1 MAIKVRHALARR
13 PPRKF
18 AGRLNDRGIISGECT
33 QCCPQNVLWKD
44 EVKYATL
51 LTEMQSFNA
60 GSGGY
65 KTKLETADAAVK
77 LKVAHLL

>member
-1 MAIKVRHALARR
+1 MIEASYPESALNAAL
-13 PPRKF
+13 KTYC
-18 AGRLNDRGIISGECT
+18 GKG
-33 QCCPQNVLWKD
+33 

-77 LKVAHLL
+77 LKVAHLLL